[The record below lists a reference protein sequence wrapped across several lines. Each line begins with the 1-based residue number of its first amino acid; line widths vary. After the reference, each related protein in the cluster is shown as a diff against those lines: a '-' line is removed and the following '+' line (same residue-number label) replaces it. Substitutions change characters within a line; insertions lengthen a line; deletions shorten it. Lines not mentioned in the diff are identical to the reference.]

1 MHIWQDFCTFAH
13 EMKKTKSITYILV
26 LTTLLTGCSLFQ
38 RETQE
43 GVVAQ
48 LGTNTLTMEDIN
60 TITSGTTGADSA
72 ALAEAYIRQWA
83 QDILVYDRA
92 HDRQQP
98 ELEAL
103 VEDYRRSLYVHAY
116 EQRLIARH
124 MDTDIADSVI
134 STYYT
139 AHADQFILRESI
151 VKGILLVIP
160 QPVRD
165 MNRLKKWLTTYNEK
179 GNLEKIEKYAYQYAT
194 GYELF
199 VDKWKTASQL
209 LLRLPVQPDELA
221 REIKSHSHIVIED
234 SVNTYILQVTD
245 MHLVN
250 EQMPEDYAREEISQI
265 ILSERQ
271 VPFLNEEREKLY
283 NEAVLFGK
291 LKIYEK

>member
-1 MHIWQDFCTFAH
+1 MWQDFCTFAH
-13 EMKKTKSITYILV
+13 EMKRMKPILYILT
-26 LTTLLTGCSLFQ
+26 LAALLTSCSLFH
-38 RETQE
+38 REAQE

-48 LGTNTLTMEDIN
+48 LGTNTLTTEDIN
-60 TITSGTTGADSA
+60 VITSGTTGADSA

-92 HDRQQP
+92 RDRQQP

-134 STYYT
+134 SHYYA
-139 AHADQFILRESI
+139 AHADQFILRETI
-151 VKGILLVIP
+151 IRGILLVIP
-160 QPVRD
+160 QPVHD
-165 MNRLKKWLTTYNEK
+165 MNRLQKWLTKYDEK
-179 GNLEKIEKYAYQYAT
+179 GNLEHIEKYAYQYAT

-199 VDKWKTASQL
+199 VDTWKTASQL
-209 LLRLPVQPDELA
+209 LLRLPVQPNELA
-221 REIKSHSHIVIED
+221 REIKSQSQIIIED
-234 SVNTYILQVTD
+234 SVNTYVLQVTD
-245 MHLVN
+245 KHLVD
-250 EQMPEDYAREEISQI
+250 EQMPEDYAREEIRQI

-271 VPFLNEEREKLY
+271 VPFLNEERKKLY
-283 NEAVLFGK
+283 DEAILFGK